1 MATHVEKAQRIIW
14 FIETHSATTAHYCY
28 RNMNQNVLLSRKG
41 ITDLKIRIR
50 EGIQSV
56 DQGTLSKTR
65 DKLLHH
71 LDIILITNDA
81 HNEHS

>member
-1 MATHVEKAQRIIW
+1 MATHVEKAQCIIW
-14 FIETHSATTAHYCY
+14 FIESHSATTAQYCY
-28 RNMNQNVLLSRKG
+28 RNMNQKVLLCRKG

-50 EGIQSV
+50 EDIQSV

-65 DKLLHH
+65 DKLLYH

-81 HNEHS
+81 HNEH